1 MSRLND
7 FIVNITL
14 ASIPEKA
21 TPFGKILIATDDVDK
36 AYTEYDD
43 LAAVLVDFA
52 DTTDTYK
59 MAAQLFAQTPAP
71 DGIAVVGDATALP
84 ADLTALL
91 TANINQNF
99 TVFYC
104 TLATDAAITALDAWA
119 TANNKFYAATTQS
132 KTFELTGRNTFLMY
146 HSTAG
151 VYLAEVLT
159 TYMLVRPIG
168 SVVGKFKTLVGVP
181 ESTVTDAEL
190 AVMHSNNVGTYIK
203 DMGNLQTTMGKTQS
217 GEYADVVLGALWIKL
232 EMEAGLRNLALT
244 TGKIPYSNAGIAL
257 LKDVAIKVLQQGAVN
272 GIILLDE
279 NGNATYTMNAITREG
294 TSVNDRADRVYNG
307 ISWTASLAGAIE
319 SATISGTLEI

>member
-7 FIVNITL
+7 FVVNITL
-14 ASIPEKA
+14 ATVPERSA
-21 TPFGKILIATDDVDK
+21 PFGKILIVTDDVDQ
-36 AYTEYDD
+36 AYKEYAN
-43 LAAVLVDFA
+43 LTAVLVDFA

-59 MAAQLFAQTPAP
+59 MAAQLFAQEPAP
-71 DGIAVVGDATALP
+71 DGIAVLGDSTALP

-91 TANINQNF
+91 TANINQDF

-104 TLATDAAITALDAWA
+104 TNAGDTFVSAFDAWA
-119 TANNKFYAATTQS
+119 TANNKFYAATTQN
-132 KTFELTGRNTFLMY
+132 KTLETTGRNTFLMY

-151 VYLAEVLT
+151 IYLAEVLT

-181 ESTVTDAEL
+181 ESVVTDAEL
-190 AVMHSNNVGTYIK
+190 AVLHSNNVGTYIE
-203 DMGNLQTTMGKTQS
+203 DMGVLQTTQAQTQS
-217 GEYADVVLGALWIKL
+217 GEYVDVVLGALWIKL

-279 NGNATYTMNAITREG
+279 NGNAVYELTAMTREE
-294 TSVNDRADRVYNG
+294 VEAQDRADRVYNG
-307 ISWTASLAGAIE
+307 ITFTASLAGAIE
-319 SATISGTLEI
+319 GGQISGTLTV